1 MSRFYITL
9 KNQKIPYSLWVAVC
23 YLIDGTKPGRNCN
36 KMLVDAG
43 HAKVKD
49 FEDNKFERESWCS

>member
-1 MSRFYITL
+1 VVDGDTIDVRLQDHNSR
-9 KNQKIPYSLWVAVC
+9 WVAVC

-49 FEDNKFERESWCS
+49 FEENEFEPESRWR